1 MEHEE
6 AAARAG
12 VVIRELREI
21 GEFEQVYR
29 LFDEIWHPEPAN
41 VPVTVELMAGFA
53 HTGNYVAGAFAGD
66 ALVGASVGFLASGE
80 ALHSHVTGAVIGRG
94 VGYALKLHQR
104 AWCRE
109 RGLARITWTFD
120 PLVRRNAH
128 FNLVKLGARPEA
140 YLTEFYGAMADAINE
155 GDASDRLLAVWR
167 VTGGQEEKACPEEA
181 YTLVREAD
189 DGRPV
194 IGDPGGRR
202 VLLVGTPRD
211 VEGLRRQDAG
221 KAMAW
226 RMAVRDALGGAMAAG
241 ARVAGF
247 TERGEYVVVIN

>member
-1 MEHEE
+1 M
-6 AAARAG
+6 
-12 VVIRELREI
+12 
-21 GEFEQVYR
+21 
-29 LFDEIWHPEPAN
+29 
-41 VPVTVELMAGFA
+41 
-53 HTGNYVAGAFAGD
+53 
-66 ALVGASVGFLASGE
+66 
-80 ALHSHVTGAVIGRG
+80 
-94 VGYALKLHQR
+94 
-104 AWCRE
+104 
-109 RGLARITWTFD
+109 
-120 PLVRRNAH
+120 
-128 FNLVKLGARPEA
+128 
-140 YLTEFYGAMADAINE
+140 
-155 GDASDRLLAVWR
+155 WR